1 MLLPRS
7 VGDLNPLDGLR
18 AGKLARSGQYREP
31 RDQGD
36 EKQAS
41 PHRARG

>member
-7 VGDLNPLDGLR
+7 VGDPNPLDGLR
-18 AGKLARSGQYREP
+18 AGDLAPCSQRCKP

-36 EKQAS
+36 EKHAP
-41 PHRARG
+41 PHG